1 MSTFTVGC
9 FAQLQPALNRQTELA
24 VYSDAVYLFQ
34 NFYINQTT
42 AYDGKLYTFAPFSF
56 SGVTVNRTGDNLEA
70 SLIFANNELTRSW
83 ADRAIRE
90 RWLITVDVVAV
101 EADSPGTA
109 TVNDRVH
116 SYVGQ
121 ATGGA
126 WKSAQ
131 LDLKLGTVLDAVGAD
146 VPRRNLTQDYVG
158 KLPTSSNV
166 NLQ

>member
-24 VYSDAVYLFQ
+24 SYADAVYLFQ
-34 NFYINQTT
+34 NFYINQS
-42 AYDGKLYTFAPFSF
+42 ASYDGKSYTFAPFSF

-70 SLIFANNELTRSW
+70 SLLFANNELTRSW
-83 ADRAIRE
+83 ADTAIRD

-101 EADSPGTA
+101 EADSPDAA
-109 TVNDRVH
+109 TVSDRVH

-121 ATGGA
+121 VTGGA

-131 LDLKLGTVLDAVGAD
+131 LELRLGTVLDAIGAD

-158 KLPTSSNV
+158 KLPASSNV